1 MKQCLFFIILTCST
15 CACIS
20 TTPEIRGGKHERC
33 LRSTMLQNFAFKG
46 VTYGEAVSEI
56 RTAALQELSH
66 TPEALGFS
74 VVLNVDMD
82 ILYGRRH
89 SFSLG
94 ALSILDAF
102 IALGNMFDA
111 DVSYRDGIIFF
122 YDRSA
127 NHDQGANMP
136 VRDGK

>member
-15 CACIS
+15 CACIN
-20 TTPEIRGGKHERC
+20 TTPEIQGGKHERC
-33 LRSTMLQNFAFKG
+33 LRSTILQNIAFKD
-46 VTYGEAVSEI
+46 VTYGEAVNEV
-56 RTAALQELSH
+56 RKAALHELSH

-74 VVLNVDMD
+74 VILNVDMD
-82 ILYGRRH
+82 VLYGRRH

-94 ALSILDAF
+94 SLPILDAF
-102 IALGNMFDA
+102 ITLGNMFDA

-127 NHDQGANMP
+127 NHDQGTNMP
-136 VRDGK
+136 VEDEK